1 MAQIAR
7 NITAYDGELADAKYL
22 IHDGDKKY
30 TEQFDSILESIGIKP
45 IRLPPFSP
53 NLNCYAENFVGKI
66 KSESLDHIIFV
77 GENSLRKAVTS
88 YVEFYLHERNH
99 QGLENTIPFPD
110 AAVCSNE
117 GEIKCKE
124 RLGGL
129 LKYYYRKAA

>member
-1 MAQIAR
+1 MQLK
-7 NITAYDGELADAKYL
+7 TY
-22 IHDGDKKY
+22 
-30 TEQFDSILESIGIKP
+30 S
-45 IRLPPFSP
+45 
-53 NLNCYAENFVGKI
+53 NCYAENFVGKI

-88 YVEFYLHERNH
+88 YVEFYLRERNH

-110 AAVCSNE
+110 EFVGSSE